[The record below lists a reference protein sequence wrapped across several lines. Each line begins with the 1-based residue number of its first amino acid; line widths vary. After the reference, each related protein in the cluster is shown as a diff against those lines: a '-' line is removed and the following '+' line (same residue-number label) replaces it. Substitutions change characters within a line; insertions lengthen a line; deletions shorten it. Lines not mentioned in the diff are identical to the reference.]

1 MKEQVFKEWKRTY
14 KKENAFIHKNITQR
28 EANWQKKIEKYV
40 PEQLNDTLDKAF
52 LKAFELIF
60 EKGTGVLEKTY
71 NKEKK
76 EHAYKVDEYAVEI
89 SKNKKAIRSF
99 GKKAKGSKYVNQAI
113 SAVEGV
119 GMGVLGMGLPDI
131 PLFLGVLL
139 KSIYE
144 ISLHYGFSY
153 ETEEEQIF
161 ILRVIETSLL
171 HGKELIDG
179 NKSINHWMEKPESL
193 GEKEELMKR
202 VSKLL
207 ADEMLY
213 LKFVQGIPVVGLLGG
228 VSDVYYQKKITD
240 YAELKYNRRF
250 LLKKI

>member
-1 MKEQVFKEWKRTY
+1 MNEQVLKEWKRTS
-14 KKENAFIHKNITQR
+14 KKEGAFIHKNIVQR
-28 EANWQKKIEKYV
+28 EANWQKKIEEYV

-52 LKAFELIF
+52 FRAFELIF

-76 EHAYKVDEYAVEI
+76 EQAYKVNEYAAQMKDD
-89 SKNKKAIRSF
+89 SRTLRAF
-99 GKKAKGSKYVNQAI
+99 GKKAKGSKYVNHAI
-113 SAVEGV
+113 STVEGI
-119 GMGVLGMGLPDI
+119 GMGALGLGLPDI
-131 PLFLGVLL
+131 PLFLAVLL

-153 ETEEEQIF
+153 DTEEEQIF
-161 ILRVIETSLL
+161 ILKVIETSLL
-171 HGKELIDG
+171 HGKELIDA
-179 NKSINHWMEKPESL
+179 NKEINEWMEMHGTL
-193 GEKEELMKR
+193 GERTELIKK

-213 LKFVQGIPVVGLLGG
+213 LKFVQGIPIVGLVGG

-240 YAELKYNRRF
+240 YAEMKFNRRF